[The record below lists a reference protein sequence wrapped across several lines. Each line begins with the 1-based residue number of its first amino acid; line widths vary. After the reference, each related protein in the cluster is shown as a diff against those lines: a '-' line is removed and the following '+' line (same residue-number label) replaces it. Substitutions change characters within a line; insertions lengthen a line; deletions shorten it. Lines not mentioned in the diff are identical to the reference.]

1 MKIIHLS
8 DTHIIDSKQ
17 KNLYGIDPAFR
28 LKQVLKS
35 INKFHK
41 DASMIV
47 ITGDLV
53 DRASNE
59 AYENFFSII
68 KDFSIP
74 IYPIVGNHD
83 KRELF
88 LKYFPKFQTNGFVQ
102 YSLEAKEFAFLFL
115 DTLVEDKPFGNLC
128 QKRLDWLEEQLKK
141 YSDKKIYL
149 FMHHHPLK
157 SFLYEMDNVANLKNS
172 DKFWSILDKHDNI
185 LHITYGHLH
194 RITQMQRKNISL
206 HSTKST
212 TFQVAFTPNETKEYL
227 TNEEK
232 PTYCVMILNDTNLIL
247 HHHEFL
253 HEDEKYIGYC

>member
-8 DTHIIDSKQ
+8 DTHIIDSEQ

-28 LKQVLKS
+28 LKKALKS
-35 INKFHK
+35 ITKYHK

-53 DRASNE
+53 DTPSKE
-59 AYENFFSII
+59 AYEVFHDII
-68 KDFSIP
+68 KDFPIP

-88 LKYFPKFQTNGFVQ
+88 LKYFPKFQIDGFVQ
-102 YSLEAKEFAFLFL
+102 YAVEVNEFAFIFL

-128 QKRLDWLEEQLKK
+128 QKRLIWLEEQLKK
-141 YSDKKIYL
+141 YRDKKVYI

-157 SFLYEMDNVANLKNS
+157 SFLYEMDNIANLKNS
-172 DKFWSILDKHDNI
+172 EKFWSIVDQYSNI

-232 PTYCVMILNDTNLIL
+232 PTYCIMLLNKVELLL

-253 HEDEKYIGYC
+253 NENEKYLGYC

>member
-17 KNLYGIDPAFR
+17 KNLYGIEPSYR
-28 LKQVLKS
+28 LRKALES
-35 INKFHK
+35 IEKYHK
-41 DASMIV
+41 DAYMV
-47 ITGDLV
+47 VVTGDLV
-53 DRASNE
+53 DTPSKE
-59 AYENFFSII
+59 AYAVFYDII

-74 IYPIVGNHD
+74 VYPIVGNHD

-88 LKYFPKFQTNGFVQ
+88 LKYFPKLQFEGFVQ
-102 YSLEAKEFAFLFL
+102 YSLETEEFAFLFL
-115 DTLVEDKPFGNLC
+115 DTLVADKPYGNLC
-128 QKRLDWLEEQLKK
+128 QKRLTWLKNELENYK
-141 YSDKKIYL
+141 DKKIYI

-157 SFLYEMDNVANLKNS
+157 SFLYEMDSDANLKNS
-172 DKFWSILDKHDNI
+172 DKFWDIIDKYDNI
-185 LHITYGHLH
+185 SHITYGHLH
-194 RITQMQRKNISL
+194 RITQMQRKNVSL

-232 PTYCVMILNDTNLIL
+232 PAYCIMHLNDTNLLL

-253 HEDEKYIGYC
+253 YEDEKYTGYC

>member
-8 DTHIIDSKQ
+8 DTHIVDNKE
-17 KNLYGIDPAFR
+17 KNLYGIDPSFR
-28 LKQVLKS
+28 LKKALDS
-35 INKFHK
+35 IRKHHS
-41 DASMIV
+41 DASMVV

-53 DRASNE
+53 DRATKE
-59 AYENFFSII
+59 AYEIFYNII
-68 KDFSIP
+68 KDFPIP

-83 KRELF
+83 KKDLF
-88 LKYFPKFQTNGFVQ
+88 LKYFPKFTHSGFVQ
-102 YSLEAKEFAFLFL
+102 YAINVDKFVFLFL
-115 DTLVEDKPFGNLC
+115 DTLVEDKPYGNLC
-128 QKRLDWLEEQLKK
+128 QKRLNWLEKQLKIYK
-141 YSDKKIYL
+141 EKKIYI

-157 SFLYEMDNVANLKNS
+157 SFMHDMDKYANLKDS
-172 DKFWSILDKHDNI
+172 DKFWNIIDRYENI

-212 TFQVAFTPNETKEYL
+212 TFQVAFTPNEAREYL

-232 PTYCVMILNDTNLIL
+232 PTYCIMLLEDGDLLL

-253 HEDEKYIGYC
+253 NEDEKYIGYC